1 MHCSACDT
9 WSTRA
14 DRCSYCGAV
23 PAAAAPQQPG
33 TETPVVA
40 GPAAAPATPA
50 APTPP
55 DPYAAPAPAPAG
67 AYAGAY
73 PHAPGQ
79 FAPQTPYGMPGAYPA
94 SPYPGWLPQPFRALR
109 GLAVSLY
116 ILLPLSAVFAGLC
129 AAAFF
134 HRADVLRRISDAG
147 ELGMTDA
154 LRTKAEDSDSLVAA
168 ATTFLVL
175 SMIAT
180 AVLFIIWMYRARAN
194 VDLFGPSKQHLS
206 TGWAIGG
213 WLVPVVSLWFPK
225 LILHDVWRASDPRT
239 AERGGRTPGRL
250 PLLWAW
256 WVLLVAS
263 GVLFFAS
270 RLSYP
275 LDEDVELSD
284 ADRLRTIDFLSG
296 VADVV
301 LILAAVAAILV
312 VRKITTFQHER
323 EALAFA
329 SGLVTGGVPG
339 TMPGMPAAFAGGAP
353 TPWAAYPAQA
363 PTARYFAP
371 PVPQA
376 PGTPGA
382 PPVPQAPTVVASAV
396 GPDGAAASDG
406 AAAPVDSAAVAGAA
420 AVAPAEAAVANGAA
434 TGAASAPA
442 AHEAA
447 AAADATTVLPVDGAP
462 AVRPKQ
468 VPPPRPTAAPTAGV
482 VEPVSTP
489 AVAESQEPVSLSK
502 PTEAVEPAVEPGPEP
517 AAETV
522 VEPAPEPVAGP
533 AAESAVDDVTE
544 DEGEHAPSGEDEVEN
559 EVRTPAEPEA
569 EPTPAPDSTPVPVP
583 AAAVG
588 TETAAEA
595 EVAAETAPA
604 DSAEPIDAGES
615 VPAAP
620 PVELPQVPAQAPAL
634 ADRVQDVQP
643 ASPAA
648 PVEDAGNTDNARDTV
663 DAPVAPVAE
672 PTASGERRS

>member
-23 PAAAAPQQPG
+23 PAAAPQQPG
-33 TETPVVA
+33 TGSTPVLA

-50 APTPP
+50 APAPP
-55 DPYAAPAPAPAG
+55 DPYAAPASAVAPAG
-67 AYAGAY
+67 AYTGAY

-79 FAPQTPYGMPGAYPA
+79 FAPQTPYGMPSPYPA

-109 GLAVSLY
+109 GLAVTLY
-116 ILLPLSAVFAGLC
+116 VLLPLSAVFAALC

-134 HRADVLRRISDAG
+134 HRADVLRQISDAG

-275 LDEDVELSD
+275 LDEDIELSD

-296 VADVV
+296 IADVV

-312 VRKITTFQHER
+312 VRRITTFQHER

-329 SGLVTGGVPG
+329 SGLVPGGVPG
-339 TMPGMPAAFAGGAP
+339 AMHGMPGMPVGFGGAP

-363 PTARYFAP
+363 PTAQYFAP

-382 PPVPQAPTVVASAV
+382 PPVPPVPQAPTSTADGSGAVAPEGAVAPVASGVPAAV
-396 GPDGAAASDG
+396 AAEAVAPVEAAT
-406 AAAPVDSAAVAGAA
+406 AAAPDL
-420 AVAPAEAAVANGAA
+420 APASSAPAAP
-434 TGAASAPA
+434 APA
-442 AHEAA
+442 AHEAP

-462 AVRPKQ
+462 AARPKQ

-482 VEPVSTP
+482 VQPVSTP
-489 AVAESQEPVSLSK
+489 AAAESQEPVSLGK
-502 PTEAVEPAVEPGPEP
+502 PTKAAEPASETIVEPVAEPASETAVQPVAEPASQTLVEPVAQTAVQPVAEPAAETLVEPVAQTAVQPVTEPAVEP
-517 AAETV
+517 
-522 VEPAPEPVAGP
+522 
-533 AAESAVDDVTE
+533 
-544 DEGEHAPSGEDEVEN
+544 EGEHEALGEGKDEGGN

-569 EPTPAPDSTPVPVP
+569 EPTSVPAPAPVP
-583 AAAVG
+583 AA
-588 TETAAEA
+588 EA
-595 EVAAETAPA
+595 TTTTAPVVEPA
-604 DSAEPIDAGES
+604 PSAE
-615 VPAAP
+615 
-620 PVELPQVPAQAPAL
+620 
-634 ADRVQDVQP
+634 
-643 ASPAA
+643 
-648 PVEDAGNTDNARDTV
+648 
-663 DAPVAPVAE
+663 
-672 PTASGERRS
+672 RRN

>member
-23 PAAAAPQQPG
+23 PAAGPQPPG
-33 TETPVVA
+33 TGPTPAVT
-40 GPAAAPATPA
+40 GPAAAPTTPA

-55 DPYAAPAPAPAG
+55 DPYAAPTPAPAPAG
-67 AYAGAY
+67 AYPGAY

-79 FAPQTPYGMPGAYPA
+79 FAPQTPYGMPGSYPA

-116 ILLPLSAVFAGLC
+116 VLLPLSAVFAALC

-239 AERGGRTPGRL
+239 AERDGRTPGRL
-250 PLLWAW
+250 PLLWSW

-275 LDEDVELSD
+275 LDEDIELSD
-284 ADRLRTIDFLSG
+284 AGRLRTIDFLSG

-312 VRKITTFQHER
+312 VRRITTFQHER

-329 SGLVTGGVPG
+329 SGLVAGGVPG
-339 TMPGMPAAFAGGAP
+339 AMPGMPGMPAGFPGGAR
-353 TPWAAYPAQA
+353 TPWAAHPTQA
-363 PTARYFAP
+363 PTAQYFAP

-382 PPVPQAPTVVASAV
+382 PPVPQAPTVMGSGAVGPEGAVAPVASA
-396 GPDGAAASDG
+396 
-406 AAAPVDSAAVAGAA
+406 AA
-420 AVAPAEAAVANGAA
+420 AVAPAEAAAA
-434 TGAASAPA
+434 AAAEAAPAPA
-442 AHEAA
+442 ADEAP
-447 AAADATTVLPVDGAP
+447 AADATTVLPVDGAP
-462 AVRPKQ
+462 AARPKQ

-482 VEPVSTP
+482 VEPVATP
-489 AVAESQEPVSLSK
+489 AVAESQEPVSLGK
-502 PTEAVEPAVEPGPEP
+502 PAKVAKPAS
-517 AAETV
+517 
-522 VEPAPEPVAGP
+522 EPVAEP
-533 AAESAVDDVTE
+533 ASELVAENASEPVGE
-544 DEGEHAPSGEDEVEN
+544 DEGEHRAPGEGKDEVEN
-559 EVRTPAEPEA
+559 EVRTPAEPAA
-569 EPTPAPDSTPVPVP
+569 EPTPTDPVPVP
-583 AAAVG
+583 TAEAEAT
-588 TETAAEA
+588 TEAEAEA
-595 EVAAETAPA
+595 EVASETAPA

-620 PVELPQVPAQAPAL
+620 RAELPQVPAQAPAQT
-634 ADRVQDVQP
+634 DRAQDVKP
-643 ASPAA
+643 SSPAA
-648 PVEDAGNTDNARDTV
+648 PAGDDGDADN
-663 DAPVAPVAE
+663 APVAPVAE
-672 PTASGERRS
+672 PSPSGERRS